1 MADPKRLLKIRTIR
15 ATTRAYEAWMGERI
29 PIVVRD
35 LRTKHRLLSESPFA
49 FLRGTYYRWAE
60 AFPVVC
66 PKLAAR
72 TRVPAVGDP
81 HIENFGTW
89 RDAEGRLAWGVNDL
103 DEAHPLAWTA
113 DLVRLA
119 TSVRFAIADGDLRID
134 PKPAC
139 AAIRDGYATALG
151 QGGRP
156 FVLAE
161 EHLWLGDLA
170 ANRLKKPGEFF
181 RHLRASTRPATPP
194 KELSRLLRSA
204 LPAGAEQ
211 ISFAARTA
219 GVGSLGRPR
228 WFAVGLSMGGFVARE
243 AKSSLPSAHVFLTGE
258 TPAVDTQ
265 SQILAH
271 AVRSRD
277 PMLQYGHGWTI
288 RRLPPSNARVE
299 VAELSSARDR
309 VRLLQAM
316 GSEVA
321 NIHLADRKAAA
332 VALRELGATRKS
344 FLEESSAAM
353 EQAVRHDFGVYGRRR

>member
-1 MADPKRLLKIRTIR
+1 MAKRIQVVAPDLERKHQLLRG
-15 ATTRAYEAWMGERI
+15 A
-29 PIVVRD
+29 
-35 LRTKHRLLSESPFA
+35 PFP

-66 PKLAAR
+66 PKLASR
-72 TRVPAVGDP
+72 TRVPAVGDL

-119 TSVRFAIADGDLRID
+119 TSVRFAIADGDLRIASAT
-134 PKPAC
+134 AC
-139 AAIRDGYATALG
+139 EAIRAGYAMALER
-151 QGGRP
+151 GGLP

-181 RHLRASTRPATPP
+181 RKLATTTRPSKPPPKVEKLLRA
-194 KELSRLLRSA
+194 A

-211 ISFAARTA
+211 VTFAQRTA

-228 WFAVGLSMGGFVARE
+228 WYCVGLSMGGFVARE
-243 AKSSLPSAHVFLTGE
+243 AKSWLPSSHVFLSGE
-258 TPAVDTQ
+258 QPKIDTQ
-265 SQILAH
+265 SQILAG

-277 PMLQYGHGWTI
+277 PMLQYGQGWTI
-288 RRLPPSNARVE
+288 RRLSPSNARL
-299 VAELSSARDR
+299 ELDELASAHDR

-332 VALRELGATRKS
+332 VALRELRATRKN
-344 FLEESSAAM
+344 FLLDASAAM
-353 EQAVRHDFGVYGRRR
+353 EATVRRDFAVYRKGR